1 MRRLVE
7 IPLKHYRELMAKVSE
22 SDREYAMLNT
32 GILMAS
38 DDNRPRRVVILC
50 EPEQVKLIM
59 DLAKRVYPEGVS
71 DIQEYTAE
79 KVIT

>member
-1 MRRLVE
+1 
-7 IPLKHYRELMAKVSE
+7 MAKVSE
-22 SDREYAMLNT
+22 SDREYPMLST

-50 EPEQVKLIM
+50 EPEQVKVIM

>member
-7 IPLKHYRELMAKVSE
+7 IPLKHHRELMAKVSE
-22 SDREYAMLNT
+22 SDREYAILNA

-38 DDNRPRRVVILC
+38 DGNTPRRVVIPC

-59 DLAKRVYPEGVS
+59 DFAKRVYPEGVS

-79 KVIT
+79 R

>member
-38 DDNRPRRVVILC
+38 DDNRPRQVVILC
-50 EPEQVKLIM
+50 EPEQVKVIM

>member
-7 IPLKHYRELMAKVSE
+7 IPLKHDRELMAKVSE

-38 DDNRPRRVVILC
+38 DDNRPRQVVILC
-50 EPEQVKLIM
+50 EPEQVKVIM